1 MPAAPL
7 VVKLGGSHAGSALL
21 RPWLRAIEA
30 AAGRVVLVPGGGPFA
45 EAVRDAQA
53 VMGFDGTAADEMA
66 LLAMTQFGRA
76 LAALGA
82 CCVMAETLAEIARA
96 QRSARVPVWSPL
108 ALRRQ
113 ATRLPRSWDVT
124 SDSLAAWLAAR
135 LGARLL
141 LIKQMRPQMRPGS
154 GATLHGLAQAG
165 LVDRAFPLAAAGLG
179 AVWIAG
185 PDDRPHALDP
195 DAPPGVAV
203 PAIAAAA

>member
-1 MPAAPL
+1 MIL

-45 EAVRDAQA
+45 DAVRDAQA
-53 VMGFDGTAADEMA
+53 TMGFDDEAADAMA
-66 LLAMTQFGRA
+66 LLAMMQFGRA
-76 LAALGA
+76 LVALGTR
-82 CCVMAETLAEIARA
+82 CVMAGTLAEIARE

-108 ALRRQ
+108 ALRPE

-141 LIKQMRPQMRPGS
+141 LIKHMRPAP
-154 GATLHGLAQAG
+154 GATLHGLAQTG
-165 LVDRAFPLAAAGLG
+165 FVDRAFPLAAAGLG
-179 AVWIAG
+179 EVWIAG
-185 PDDRPHALDP
+185 PDDRPRVLDP

-203 PAIAAAA
+203 AAIAVAA